1 MTDFSGR
8 GVVITGA
15 ASGIGRLMALRIADA
30 GGRLAL
36 WDIDTEGLQRLEA
49 ELKPKGVETAAVTV
63 NLADRES
70 IAAAAHETLQRLGTV
85 DVLINNAGV
94 VSGKDLLEIEDE
106 KIELTFKVNAL
117 ALFWTTR
124 AFLPAMLE
132 RDSGHIVTI
141 ASAGGIAG
149 TAKLVDYCSSKFAA
163 VGFDDSLRLELRRR
177 GSKVMTTVVC
187 PYYID
192 TGMFSGV
199 STRFPWLLPIL
210 DPDESVSRILR
221 AIRNNRRR
229 LIMPWFVYTTY
240 LMRLGPVALADW
252 LLDFFGVSHS
262 MDRFTGRNRQGQ

>member
-15 ASGIGRLMALRIADA
+15 ASGIGRLLALRIADA

-36 WDIDTEGLQRLEA
+36 WDIDEEGLQRLVS
-49 ELKPKGVETAAVTV
+49 ELAPRGTQAVAV
-63 NLADRES
+63 SCNLASRES
-70 IAAAAHETLQRLGTV
+70 IAAAAQQTLNDLGQV
-85 DVLINNAGV
+85 DILINNAGV
-94 VSGKDLLEIEDE
+94 VSGRDLLEISDE
-106 KIELTFKVNAL
+106 QIELTFDVNTL

-132 RDSGHIVTI
+132 RDMGHIVTV

-163 VGFDDSLRLELRRR
+163 VGFDDSLRVELNRRE
-177 GSKVMTTVVC
+177 SNVMTTVVC

-192 TGMFSGV
+192 TGMFAGV
-199 STRFPWLLPIL
+199 QTRFPWLLPIL
-210 DPDESVSRILR
+210 DPEESVSKIVR
-221 AIRNNRRR
+221 AIRTNRRR

-240 LMRLGPVALADW
+240 LMRLAPVALADKIM
-252 LLDFFGVSHS
+252 DFFGVSRS
-262 MDRFTGRNRQGQ
+262 MDQFTGRQR

>member
-15 ASGIGRLMALRIADA
+15 ASGIGRLMAQRIAEA
-30 GGRLAL
+30 GGRVAL
-36 WDIDTEGLQRLEA
+36 WDIDADGLERLRAQLDGAGAEA
-49 ELKPKGVETAAVTV
+49 AAIVC

-70 IAAAAHETLQRLGTV
+70 IREAAAATRSQLGMI
-85 DVLINNAGV
+85 DILINNAGV
-94 VSGKDLLEIEDE
+94 VSGKDLLEIDDE
-106 KIELTFKVNAL
+106 SIERTFDVNAL

-124 AFLPAMLE
+124 AFLPGMLE
-132 RDSGHIVTI
+132 RDLGHIVTI
-141 ASAGGIAG
+141 SSAGGISG

-163 VGFDDSLRLELRRR
+163 FGFDDALRLELRRR
-177 GSKVMTTVVC
+177 GSKVQTTVVC

-192 TGMFSGV
+192 TGMFAGV

-210 DPDESVSRILR
+210 DPDKSVARILG
-221 AIRNNRRR
+221 AIRKNRRR

-240 LMRLGPVALADW
+240 LLRLAPVDISDR

-262 MDRFTGRNRQGQ
+262 MDRFTGRKG